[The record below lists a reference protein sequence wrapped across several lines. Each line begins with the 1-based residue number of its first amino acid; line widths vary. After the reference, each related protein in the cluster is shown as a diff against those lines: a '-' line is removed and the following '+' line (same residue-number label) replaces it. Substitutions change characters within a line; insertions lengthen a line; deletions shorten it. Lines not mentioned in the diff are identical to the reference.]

1 MSKGAEKYEPKNEL
15 EKFGAEAFQESP
27 NTKKLSEMLEGQYT
41 KDYILAT
48 AEKSFI
54 DGFVTALE
62 SLNPVF
68 D

>member
-1 MSKGAEKYEPKNEL
+1 MTEKIETYKPRNEL
-15 EKFGAEAFQESP
+15 EKFGAEAFRESP
-27 NTKKLSEMLEGQYT
+27 NTKMLSEMLEGQDM
-41 KDYILAT
+41 KDIIMST

-54 DGFVTALE
+54 DGFVIALE